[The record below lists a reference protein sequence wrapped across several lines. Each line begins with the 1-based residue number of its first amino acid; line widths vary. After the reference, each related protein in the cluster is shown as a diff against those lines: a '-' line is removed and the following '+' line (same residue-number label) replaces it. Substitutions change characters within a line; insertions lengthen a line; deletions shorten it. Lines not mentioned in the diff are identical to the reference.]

1 MGWWKTTVSGFA
13 CAGLVVACVPAQG
26 LAGENATAADLARYD
41 EAIQGTIDALGEL
54 EAGQDYVEG
63 ELLVTYSGS
72 DDAQL
77 VELDEGQSVREGL
90 EDALDSSLVTAAQP
104 NYRYRLLDSASSAD
118 AGSTTSTAAANT
130 ADAAASTGTLS
141 TRALSSTDSL
151 SSLQYY
157 LNPWDPSF
165 SSDCGANVLAAWKL
179 VPSGSSVTIAT
190 IDTGVDAA
198 HLDLASN
205 IDTAHMATVTSS
217 LNVKVGTMADGDGHG
232 THVAGIA
239 AAAAGNGRGIAGN
252 SANARLLPLRVFYQQ
267 GGEWVCNTAMVLE
280 AYEYLDGL
288 VESGQLTDL
297 HVINMSLGSYQASA
311 EDELLHSSI
320 AHMRSEHQVLTVCAG
335 GNGDEH
341 SGQALTMRCYP
352 ADFDEC
358 LSVTSLE
365 ADGTNARW
373 SDFNE
378 YKDLSA
384 PGVGILS
391 TITNA
396 TAAEYASS
404 SPSLLQQRAT
414 HDSYGY
420 MDGTSMSAP
429 LVAGI
434 AALLWAANPG
444 LSADEAVAAL
454 TSTAHAVNP
463 TRNDHSQ
470 ASSNVRPRWSWMPS
484 YTPASGSAGAVD
496 AAAAV
501 SWVLEN
507 TDLTAGAGAVNQAV
521 SAPARTV
528 LSSVS
533 SRTGGFKVRWKS
545 VKNVAGYQLRWRL
558 SSGSSWKTK
567 SVSAMASV
575 KTVSKLKKGRYVVQ
589 VRAYRLATDGMR
601 IYGTWSA
608 KKSVRAK

>member
-1 MGWWKTTVSGFA
+1 MRWWKTMVRGLA
-13 CAGLVVACVPAQG
+13 CAGLMAACVPAQA
-26 LAGENATAADLARYD
+26 LAGENATADELARYD
-41 EAIQGTIDALGEL
+41 EAIQGTIDALDSL

-90 EDALDSSLVTAAQP
+90 EDALDSTLVTAAQP
-104 NYRYRLLDSASSAD
+104 NYRYYLLDSASSA
-118 AGSTTSTAAANT
+118 GSPA
-130 ADAAASTGTLS
+130 S
-141 TRALSSTDSL
+141 TRALSSSSSDSL

-165 SSDCGANVLAAWKL
+165 SSDCGANVLAAWEL

-190 IDTGVDAA
+190 IDTGVDPA
-198 HLDLASN
+198 HRDLAAN
-205 IDTAHMATVTSS
+205 IDTAHMATITKS
-217 LNVKVGTMADGDGHG
+217 LNVKVGSMADGDGHG

-239 AAAAGNGRGIAGN
+239 AAAAGNSRGIAGS

-267 GGEWVCNTAMVLE
+267 GGEWVCNTAMIVE

-288 VESGQLTDL
+288 VESGQLTGL
-297 HVINMSLGSYQASA
+297 HVINISLGSYQSTAV
-311 EDELLHSSI
+311 DERLRSSI

-335 GNGDEH
+335 GNGDD
-341 SGQALTMRCYP
+341 LTGRPYTMKSYP

-391 TITNA
+391 TITDA
-396 TAAEYASS
+396 TAASYASS
-404 SPSLLQQRAT
+404 SPSLLRQRAS

-420 MDGTSMSAP
+420 MDGSSMSAP

-434 AALLWAANPG
+434 AALLWAANPA
-444 LSADEAVAAL
+444 LSADEAVSAL

-463 TRNDHSQ
+463 ARNDHSQ
-470 ASSNVRPRWSWMPS
+470 ASGGFGSSWRMPS

-507 TDLTAGAGAVNQAV
+507 TKLANGAEAVGQTV
-521 SAPARTV
+521 SAPARAV

-533 SRTGGFKVRWKS
+533 SRSGGFRARWKS
-545 VKNVAGYQLRWRL
+545 VQGVAGYQLRWRL
-558 SSGSSWKTK
+558 SGSSSWKTK
-567 SVSAMASV
+567 GVASSASA

-589 VRAYRLATDGMR
+589 VRAYRLKADGTR
-601 IYGTWSA
+601 IYGAWSA
-608 KKSVRAK
+608 KKSVRAT

>member
-1 MGWWKTTVSGFA
+1 MRWWKTMVNGLA
-13 CAGLVVACVPAQG
+13 CAGLMAACVPAQA
-26 LAGENATAADLARYD
+26 LAGENATADELARYD
-41 EAIQGTIDALGEL
+41 EAIQGTIDALDSL

-90 EDALDSSLVTAAQP
+90 EDALDSTLVTAAQP
-104 NYRYRLLDSASSAD
+104 NYRYYLLDSASSA
-118 AGSTTSTAAANT
+118 GSP
-130 ADAAASTGTLS
+130 ASTQ
-141 TRALSSTDSL
+141 ALSSQVLPSTSSDSF

-165 SSDCGANVLAAWKL
+165 SSDCGANVLAAWEL

-190 IDTGVDAA
+190 IDTGVDPA
-198 HLDLASN
+198 HRDLAAN
-205 IDTAHMATVTSS
+205 IDTAHMATITKS
-217 LNVKVGTMADGDGHG
+217 LNVKVGSMADGDGHG

-239 AAAAGNGRGIAGN
+239 AAAAGNSRGIAGS

-267 GGEWVCNTAMVLE
+267 GGEWVCNTAMIVE

-288 VESGQLTDL
+288 VESGQLTGL
-297 HVINMSLGSYQASA
+297 HVINISLGSYQSTAV
-311 EDELLHSSI
+311 DERLRSSI

-335 GNGDEH
+335 GNGDD
-341 SGQALTMRCYP
+341 LTGRPYTMKSYP

-396 TAAEYASS
+396 TAASYASS
-404 SPSLLQQRAT
+404 SPSLLRQRAS

-420 MDGTSMSAP
+420 MDGSSMSAP

-434 AALLWAANPG
+434 AALLWAANPA
-444 LSADEAVAAL
+444 LSADEAVSAL

-463 TRNDHSQ
+463 ARNDHSQ
-470 ASSNVRPRWSWMPS
+470 ASGGFGSSWRMPS

-507 TDLTAGAGAVNQAV
+507 TKLADGAEAVGQTV
-521 SAPARTV
+521 SAPARAV

-533 SRTGGFKVRWKS
+533 SRSGGFKARWKP
-545 VKNVAGYQLRWRL
+545 VQFVAGYQLRWRL
-558 SSGSSWKTK
+558 SGSSSWKTK
-567 SVSAMASV
+567 GVASSASA

-589 VRAYRLATDGMR
+589 VRAYRLKADGTR
-601 IYGTWSA
+601 IYGAWSA
-608 KKSVRAK
+608 KKSVRAT

>member
-1 MGWWKTTVSGFA
+1 MRWWKTMVNGLA
-13 CAGLVVACVPAQG
+13 CAGLMAACVPAQA
-26 LAGENATAADLARYD
+26 LAGENATAVELARYD
-41 EAIQGTIDALGEL
+41 EAIQGTIDALDSL

-90 EDALDSSLVTAAQP
+90 EDALDSTLVTAAQP
-104 NYRYRLLDSASSAD
+104 NYRYYLLDSASSA
-118 AGSTTSTAAANT
+118 GSP
-130 ADAAASTGTLS
+130 ASTQ
-141 TRALSSTDSL
+141 ALSSQVLPSTSSDSF

-165 SSDCGANVLAAWKL
+165 SSDCGANVLAAWEL

-190 IDTGVDAA
+190 IDTGVDPA
-198 HLDLASN
+198 HRDLAAN
-205 IDTAHMATVTSS
+205 IDTAHMATITKS
-217 LNVKVGTMADGDGHG
+217 LNVKVGSMADGDGHG

-239 AAAAGNGRGIAGN
+239 AAAAGNSRGIAGS

-267 GGEWVCNTAMVLE
+267 GGEWVCNTAMIVE

-288 VESGQLTDL
+288 VESGQLTGL
-297 HVINMSLGSYQASA
+297 HVINISLGSYQSTAV
-311 EDELLHSSI
+311 DERLRSSI

-335 GNGDEH
+335 GNGDD
-341 SGQALTMRCYP
+341 LTGRPYTMKSYP

-391 TITNA
+391 TITDA
-396 TAAEYASS
+396 TAASYASS
-404 SPSLLQQRAT
+404 SPSLLRQRAS

-420 MDGTSMSAP
+420 MDGSSMSAP

-434 AALLWAANPG
+434 AALLWAANPA
-444 LSADEAVAAL
+444 LSADEAVSAL

-463 TRNDHSQ
+463 ARNDHSQ
-470 ASSNVRPRWSWMPS
+470 ASGGFGSSWRMPS

-507 TDLTAGAGAVNQAV
+507 TKLANGAEAVGQTV
-521 SAPARTV
+521 SAPARAV

-533 SRTGGFKVRWKS
+533 SRSGGFRARWKS
-545 VKNVAGYQLRWRL
+545 VQGVAGYQLRWRL
-558 SSGSSWKTK
+558 SGSSSWKIK
-567 SVSAMASV
+567 GAASSASA

-589 VRAYRLATDGMR
+589 VRAYRLKADGTR
-601 IYGTWSA
+601 IYGAWSA
-608 KKSVRAK
+608 KKSVRAT

>member
-1 MGWWKTTVSGFA
+1 MRWWKTMVSGLA
-13 CAGLVVACVPAQG
+13 CVGLVAACVPAQA
-26 LAGENATAADLARYD
+26 LAGENATAVELARYD
-41 EAIQGTIDALGEL
+41 EAIQGTIDALDSL

-90 EDALDSSLVTAAQP
+90 EDALDSTLVTAAQP
-104 NYRYRLLDSASSAD
+104 NYRYYLLDSASSA
-118 AGSTTSTAAANT
+118 GSP
-130 ADAAASTGTLS
+130 ASTQ
-141 TRALSSTDSL
+141 ALSSQALSSSDSL

-165 SSDCGANVLAAWKL
+165 SSDCGANVLAAWEL

-190 IDTGVDAA
+190 IDTGVDPA
-198 HLDLASN
+198 HRDLAAN
-205 IDTAHMATVTSS
+205 IDTAHMATITKS
-217 LNVKVGTMADGDGHG
+217 LNVKVGSMADGDGHG

-239 AAAAGNGRGIAGN
+239 AAAAGNSRGIAGS

-267 GGEWVCNTAMVLE
+267 GGEWVCNTAMIVE

-288 VESGQLTDL
+288 VESGQLTGL
-297 HVINMSLGSYQASA
+297 HVINISLGSYQSTAV
-311 EDELLHSSI
+311 DERLRSSI

-335 GNGDEH
+335 GNGDD
-341 SGQALTMRCYP
+341 LTGRPYTMKSYP

-396 TAAEYASS
+396 TAASYASS
-404 SPSLLQQRAT
+404 SPSLLRQRAS

-420 MDGTSMSAP
+420 MDGSSMSAP

-434 AALLWAANPG
+434 AALLWAANPA
-444 LSADEAVAAL
+444 LSADEAVSAL

-463 TRNDHSQ
+463 ARNDHSQ
-470 ASSNVRPRWSWMPS
+470 ASGSSGSRWSWTPS

-507 TDLTAGAGAVNQAV
+507 TKLADGAEAVGQTV
-521 SAPARTV
+521 SAPARAV

-533 SRTGGFKVRWKS
+533 SRSSGFRARWKP
-545 VKNVAGYQLRWRL
+545 VQGVAGYQLRWRL
-558 SSGSSWKTK
+558 SGSSSWKTK
-567 SVSAMASV
+567 GVASSASA

-589 VRAYRLATDGMR
+589 VRAYRLKADGTR
-601 IYGTWSA
+601 IYGAWSA
-608 KKSVRAK
+608 KKSVRAT

>member
-1 MGWWKTTVSGFA
+1 MRWWKTMVRGLA
-13 CAGLVVACVPAQG
+13 CAGLVAACVPAQA
-26 LAGENATAADLARYD
+26 LAGENATAVELARYD
-41 EAIQGTIDALGEL
+41 EAIQGTIDALDSL

-90 EDALDSSLVTAAQP
+90 EDALDSTLVTAAQP
-104 NYRYRLLDSASSAD
+104 NYRYYLLDSASG
-118 AGSTTSTAAANT
+118 AGSP
-130 ADAAASTGTLS
+130 ASTQ
-141 TRALSSTDSL
+141 ALSSQVLPSTSSDSF

-165 SSDCGANVLAAWKL
+165 SSDCGANVLAAWEL

-190 IDTGVDAA
+190 IDTGVDPA
-198 HLDLASN
+198 HRDLAAN
-205 IDTAHMATVTSS
+205 IDTAHMATITKS
-217 LNVKVGTMADGDGHG
+217 LNVKVGSMADGDGHG

-239 AAAAGNGRGIAGN
+239 AAAAGNSRGIAGS

-267 GGEWVCNTAMVLE
+267 GGEWVCNTAMIVE

-288 VESGQLTDL
+288 VESGQLTGL
-297 HVINMSLGSYQASA
+297 HVINISLGSYQSTAV
-311 EDELLHSSI
+311 DERLRSSI

-335 GNGDEH
+335 GNGDD
-341 SGQALTMRCYP
+341 LTGRPYTMKSYP

-391 TITNA
+391 TITDA
-396 TAAEYASS
+396 TAASYASS
-404 SPSLLQQRAT
+404 SPSLLRQRAS

-420 MDGTSMSAP
+420 MDGSSMSAP

-434 AALLWAANPG
+434 AALLWAANPA
-444 LSADEAVAAL
+444 LSADEAVSAL

-463 TRNDHSQ
+463 ARNDHSQ
-470 ASSNVRPRWSWMPS
+470 ASGGFGSSWRMPS
-484 YTPASGSAGAVD
+484 YTPANGSAGAVD

-507 TDLTAGAGAVNQAV
+507 TELADGAEAVGQTV
-521 SAPARTV
+521 SAPARAV

-533 SRTGGFKVRWKS
+533 SRSSGFKVRWKP
-545 VKNVAGYQLRWRL
+545 VQGVAGYQLRWRL
-558 SSGSSWKTK
+558 SGSSSWKIK
-567 SVSAMASV
+567 GAASSASA

-589 VRAYRLATDGMR
+589 VRAYRLKADGTR
-601 IYGTWSA
+601 IYGAWSA
-608 KKSVRAK
+608 KKSVRAT

>member
-1 MGWWKTTVSGFA
+1 MRWWKTMVSGLA
-13 CAGLVVACVPAQG
+13 CAGLVAACVPAQA
-26 LAGENATAADLARYD
+26 LAGENATAVELARYD
-41 EAIQGTIDALGEL
+41 EAIQGTIDALDSL

-90 EDALDSSLVTAAQP
+90 EDALDSTLVTAAQP
-104 NYRYRLLDSASSAD
+104 NYRYYLLDSASSA
-118 AGSTTSTAAANT
+118 GSP
-130 ADAAASTGTLS
+130 ASTQ
-141 TRALSSTDSL
+141 ALSSQVLPSTSSDSF

-165 SSDCGANVLAAWKL
+165 SSDCGANVLAAWEL

-190 IDTGVDAA
+190 IDTGVDPA
-198 HLDLASN
+198 HRDLAAN
-205 IDTAHMATVTSS
+205 IDTAHMATITKS
-217 LNVKVGTMADGDGHG
+217 LNVKVGSMADGDGHG

-239 AAAAGNGRGIAGN
+239 AAAAGNSRGIAGS

-267 GGEWVCNTAMVLE
+267 GGEWVCNTAMIVE

-288 VESGQLTDL
+288 VESGQLTGL
-297 HVINMSLGSYQASA
+297 HVINISLGSYQSTAV
-311 EDELLHSSI
+311 DERLRSSI

-335 GNGDEH
+335 GNGDD
-341 SGQALTMRCYP
+341 LTGRPYTMKSYP

-391 TITNA
+391 TITDA
-396 TAAEYASS
+396 TAASYASS
-404 SPSLLQQRAT
+404 SPSLLRQRAS

-420 MDGTSMSAP
+420 MDGSSMSAP

-434 AALLWAANPG
+434 AALLWAANPA
-444 LSADEAVAAL
+444 LSADEAVSAL

-463 TRNDHSQ
+463 ARNDHSQ
-470 ASSNVRPRWSWMPS
+470 ASGGFGSSWRMPS

-507 TDLTAGAGAVNQAV
+507 TKLANGAEAVGQTV
-521 SAPARTV
+521 SAPARAV

-533 SRTGGFKVRWKS
+533 SRNGGFRARWKP
-545 VKNVAGYQLRWRL
+545 VQGVAGYQLRWRL
-558 SSGSSWKTK
+558 SGSSSWKTK
-567 SVSAMASV
+567 GVASSASA

-589 VRAYRLATDGMR
+589 VRAYRLKADGTR
-601 IYGTWSA
+601 IYGAWSA
-608 KKSVRAK
+608 KKSVRAT